1 MGYGGPFVRSSRFSR
16 LPKNGAHPSQIWMM
30 TISREDFMKAFR
42 LMLLF
47 SVFVLM
53 LAACGGPA
61 APLTP
66 VSYTIDMTEFAFNP
80 NSLNL
85 KVGQQVTLEL
95 TNSGQLVHEI
105 MFGREVMR
113 MNNRPSGYQR
123 DLFETGGVEPEVN
136 IVDEGQMNNGMVE
149 EGHEGF
155 MVVLG
160 PGGRATM
167 TFAVTEAMV
176 GEWEMGCFEQDG
188 VHYDAGMVGPVSIT
202 R

>member
-1 MGYGGPFVRSSRFSR
+1 VTAGPTAC
-16 LPKNGAHPSQIWMM
+16 PQNGVYPSQIRIV
-30 TISREDFMKAFR
+30 TISREDCMKTFR
-42 LMLLF
+42 MMLLF
-47 SVFVLM
+47 SMFVLV
-53 LAACGGPA
+53 LAACGSPA

-80 NSLNL
+80 SSLNL
-85 KVGQQVTLEL
+85 QVGQQVTLEL

-105 MFGREVMR
+105 MFGRDVMR
-113 MNNRPSGYQR
+113 MNNRPSGYQQ

-136 IVDEGQMNNGMVE
+136 IVEEGQMDNGME
-149 EGHEGF
+149 EEDHEGF

-160 PGGRATM
+160 TGGRATM

-188 VHYDAGMVGPVSIT
+188 VHYDAGMFGPVTIT